1 MLKDIVSKYFEDE
14 IKKDYDL
21 VKNYN
26 NRKVV
31 FREKVTMNG
40 EDITL
45 YIKKYIPYR
54 KPKKLIIL
62 GLRDDPCTHYKKI
75 AKNLEKININ
85 VVKDILTMEKRETF
99 FHRKYIVVT
108 PYAGKSLLEYTK
120 EFKKYKKYFV
130 KFFDYFILMCKNKV
144 YCTDYNLGGCLI
156 NGDDI
161 TLIDLDAYKVNKK
174 ITKRLKI
181 KMLESLEKNYL
192 MGKTDEEFFQFFK
205 GQVERVKK
213 ELGWE
218 DIKTGD
224 LSLYKY

>member
-1 MLKDIVSKYFEDE
+1 MLKDVVSKYFEDE
-14 IKKDYDL
+14 IKEDYDL
-21 VKNYN
+21 VKNYK
-26 NRKVV
+26 NRRVI
-31 FREKVTMNG
+31 FREKVNING
-40 EDITL
+40 EEVVV

-75 AKNLEKININ
+75 AENLEKININ

-108 PYAGKSLLEYTK
+108 PSAGKSLAEYAK
-120 EFKKYKKYFV
+120 EFEKYKKYFV

-144 YCTDYNLGGCLI
+144 YCTDYNLGGFLI

-192 MGKTDEEFFQFFK
+192 MGKTDAKFFK
-205 GQVERVKK
+205 FFSEQVERVKK